1 MDEQKTTDMP
11 WASGSDE
18 WWRAADNGADAAERQ
33 KQTTAAQDFQAHRLW
48 HYINFGQDVG
58 GWVGSVMG
66 GRAIYQVRGRQV
78 DWR

>member
-1 MDEQKTTDMP
+1 MRDEIDAQ
-11 WASGSDE
+11 ALDE
-18 WWRAADNGADAAERQ
+18 WWKAAAGSVDVPEREKRAI
-33 KQTTAAQDFQAHRLW
+33 AAQDFQAHRLW